1 MGEARTLLVITH
13 VAHYRH
19 AGHVSAYAPYVLE
32 MELWARLFDRMLI
45 AAPLRAGAPPK
56 DCGAFA
62 SRNVELRP
70 VPEAGGRGARAKL
83 RQLALLPAQV
93 WRLTGLLRSC
103 DAVHVRCPGNLGLLG
118 VVLAPLFTSKMIAK
132 YAGQWSPYAGEP
144 RSYRLQRRL
153 LASRWW
159 RGPVTVYSGG
169 PETSPQVVPFFN
181 SAMTAEQ
188 MSRARKAAAA
198 PPPPEGPRRLL
209 FVGRL
214 SSAKGA
220 GIAVECCRSLAAQ
233 GLDVILDV
241 VGEGPERAGIEQ
253 LVARL
258 HLQDRV
264 RLHGGRSF
272 YEVLSFYEQADL
284 LLLPSATEGWPKVL
298 AEAMAFGVPCVAT
311 ASGLNPWILGE
322 GRGLTAPARDT
333 AAFAEAAF
341 RILSESPEQQ
351 WRRRQACAAWGQQRS
366 LDDVERGL
374 REIMERHW
382 GLRFAG
388 GVS

>member
-1 MGEARTLLVITH
+1 MSAARTLLVITH

-19 AGHVSAYAPYVLE
+19 DGRLSAYAPYVLE
-32 MELWARLFDRMLI
+32 MNVWAKLFDRILI
-45 AAPLRAGAPPK
+45 AAPLRPGAPPE

-62 SRNVELRP
+62 SRHVELRP
-70 VPEAGGRGARAKL
+70 VPETGGRGAGAKL
-83 RQLALLPAQV
+83 RQLALVPAQA
-93 WRLTGLLRSC
+93 WRLIRLLRSC

-118 VVLAPLFTSKMIAK
+118 VVLAPLFASKMIAK
-132 YAGQWSPYAGEP
+132 YAGQWGAYEGEP
-144 RSYRLQRRL
+144 WSYRLQRRL

-169 PETSPQVVPFFN
+169 PEAGGQVVPFFN
-181 SAMTAEQ
+181 SALTAEQ
-188 MSRARKAAAA
+188 MSRARRAAAA
-198 PPPPEGPRRLL
+198 PPPEGPRRLL

-220 GIAVECCRSLAAQ
+220 DIAVECCRRLAAD

-241 VGEGPERAGIEQ
+241 VGEGPERARIEQ
-253 LVARL
+253 LAARL
-258 HLQDRV
+258 ELRDRV
-264 RLHGGRSF
+264 RLHGGRPF
-272 YEVLSFYEQADL
+272 EDVLSFYERADV

-311 ASGLNPWILGE
+311 ESGLNPWILGE
-322 GRGLTAPARDT
+322 GRGLTAPARDCAAFT
-333 AAFAEAAF
+333 AAASQ
-341 RILSESPEQQ
+341 ILRESPEQ
-351 WRRRQACAAWGQQRS
+351 RRRRRRACAEWGQQRS
-366 LDDVERGL
+366 LEDVERGL

-388 GVS
+388 GLP

>member
-1 MGEARTLLVITH
+1 MGAARTLLVITH

-32 MELWARLFDRMLI
+32 MNVWAKLFERILI

-70 VPEAGGRGARAKL
+70 VPETGGRGAGAKL

-93 WRLTGLLRSC
+93 WRLIRLLRSC

-118 VVLAPLFTSKMIAK
+118 VLLAPLFATKMIAK
-132 YAGQWSPYAGEP
+132 YAGQWGAYEGEP
-144 RSYRLQRRL
+144 WSYRLQRRL

-159 RGPVTVYSGG
+159 RGPVTVYSDG
-169 PETSPQVVPFFN
+169 PEARGQVVPFFN

-198 PPPPEGPRRLL
+198 PPPPGGPRRLL

-214 SSAKGA
+214 SSAKGVD
-220 GIAVECCRSLAAQ
+220 IAIECCRRLAAD

-241 VGEGPERAGIEQ
+241 VGEGPERASIKQ

-258 HLQDRV
+258 ELRDRV

-272 YEVLSFYEQADL
+272 DDVLSFYEQAGV

-311 ASGLNPWILGE
+311 ENGLNPWILGE
-322 GRGLTAPARDT
+322 GRGLTAPARDA
-333 AAFAEAAF
+333 AAFAAAAS
-341 RILSESPEQQ
+341 RILTESPEQQ

-374 REIMERHW
+374 REIMERHM
-382 GLRFAG
+382 GLSFAG
-388 GVS
+388 GLS